1 MIRILALVLGVVSI
15 SGCSIIPDPA
25 PANIIYRL
33 SVDGDSV
40 PANRDAT
47 VIRVDR
53 PAATSIFNSRS
64 IVVSPD
70 GRRLSTAAQAQWPE
84 GIPTMLQ
91 GALVDAFSREPSIVA
106 VLPESGTRTDT
117 RVHFSIKN
125 FEAQFDRGEGSA
137 PLVIVRY
144 TATLANATDRR
155 LIDTF
160 TVSKEMRADAA
171 SVSEIVFAMEKANNA
186 AMKDMVAWV
195 VDVNRKG
202 LIEESDAGLLPD
214 QPSP

>member
-1 MIRILALVLGVVSI
+1 
-15 SGCSIIPDPA
+15 
-25 PANIIYRL
+25 
-33 SVDGDSV
+33 
-40 PANRDAT
+40 
-47 VIRVDR
+47 
-53 PAATSIFNSRS
+53 
-64 IVVSPD
+64 
-70 GRRLSTAAQAQWPE
+70 
-84 GIPTMLQ
+84 MLQ

-125 FEAQFDRGEGSA
+125 FEAQYDRGEGSA
-137 PLVIVRY
+137 PLVVVRY

-160 TVSKEMRADAA
+160 TIRKEMRADAA
-171 SVSEIVFAMEKANNA
+171 SVSEIVLATEKANNA

-202 LIEESDAGLLPD
+202 LIKESEAGLLPD
-214 QPSP
+214 QRSP

>member
-1 MIRILALVLGVVSI
+1 
-15 SGCSIIPDPA
+15 
-25 PANIIYRL
+25 
-33 SVDGDSV
+33 
-40 PANRDAT
+40 
-47 VIRVDR
+47 
-53 PAATSIFNSRS
+53 
-64 IVVSPD
+64 
-70 GRRLSTAAQAQWPE
+70 
-84 GIPTMLQ
+84 
-91 GALVDAFSREPSIVA
+91 
-106 VLPESGTRTDT
+106 
-117 RVHFSIKN
+117 
-125 FEAQFDRGEGSA
+125 
-137 PLVIVRY
+137 
-144 TATLANATDRR
+144 